1 VGFWDQIS
9 ENRTLLYPNP
19 MQNLANKTIL
29 VTRSL
34 SQSSD
39 FTALLEAQGATVI
52 EMPALEILPPSS
64 WEDLDKAIEQL
75 PSYDWLI
82 LTSGNAV
89 NYFTLRLLALER
101 DYRDLHH
108 LKVAVVGEKTAQFL
122 KWRGLRPD
130 YVPSN
135 FVADALVEHFPDN
148 PQGQRLLFPRVES
161 GGRELLVKAF
171 TDRGAIVTEVAAY
184 QSGCPQAA
192 DSSILTSLE
201 NDKVNII
208 TFASSKTVK
217 HFCKLIKESF
227 GEHWRTIL
235 DPVLIASIGPQTSL
249 TCHELLGR
257 VDIEAEEYTL
267 PGLTQAIVEFVS
279 QNPVI

>member
-1 VGFWDQIS
+1 
-9 ENRTLLYPNP
+9 
-19 MQNLANKTIL
+19 MQNLTHKTIL

-34 SQSSD
+34 SQSSE
-39 FTALLEAQGATVI
+39 FTGLLQAQGATVI

-64 WEDLDKAIEQL
+64 WEGLDQAIAQL
-75 PSYDWLI
+75 QTYDWLI

-89 NYFTLRLLALER
+89 NYFTLRLLALGK
-101 DYRDLHH
+101 DYRDLHL

-130 YVPSN
+130 YVPPN
-135 FVADALVEHFPDN
+135 FVADALLEHFPDN
-148 PQGQRLLFPRVES
+148 PQGQRILFPRVES
-161 GGRELLVKAF
+161 GGREVLVKEF
-171 TDRGAIVTEVAAY
+171 TDRGAAVTEVAAY
-184 QSGCPQAA
+184 QSGCPEVA
-192 DSSILTSLE
+192 DSAALTALE
-201 NDKVNII
+201 NGNINII

-217 HFCKLIKESF
+217 HFCKLVEKSM
-227 GEHWRTIL
+227 GEHWLTIL
-235 DPVLIASIGPQTSL
+235 DTVLIASIGPQTSL

-267 PGLTQAIVEFVS
+267 PGLTRAIVEFVA

>member
-1 VGFWDQIS
+1 
-9 ENRTLLYPNP
+9 
-19 MQNLANKTIL
+19 MQNLAHKTIL

-34 SQSSD
+34 SQSSE
-39 FTALLEAQGATVI
+39 FTSLLQAQGATVI

-64 WEDLDKAIEQL
+64 WDELDKAIEQL
-75 PSYDWLI
+75 SSYDWLI

-89 NYFTLRLLALER
+89 NYFTQRLLALGR

-135 FVADALVEHFPDN
+135 FVADALLEEFPDN
-148 PQGQRLLFPRVES
+148 PRGQKILFPRVES
-161 GGRELLVKAF
+161 GGRELLVQAF

-184 QSGCPQAA
+184 QSGCPEVA
-192 DSSILTSLE
+192 DSDVLASLE
-201 NDKVNII
+201 NGNINMI

-217 HFCKLIKESF
+217 HFCKLIRQSF
-227 GEHWRTIL
+227 GEHWLTTL
-235 DPVLIASIGPQTSL
+235 DTVLVASIGPQTSL

-267 PGLTQAIVEFVS
+267 PGLTRAIVEFVG
-279 QNPVI
+279 QNPVT